1 MSSENGQ
8 QYDLDFGEEIDLQP
22 KRATAK
28 IGGRRHVVKEANGG
42 VAKQYKNA
50 CMRGTKMDDGKIVGM
65 EGLADAEY
73 LLVSLCT
80 FSVDTLGDGS
90 QLERPVP
97 QKVVE
102 SWPNHISSKLYTW
115 IKEHS
120 HLHEAENEDQLV
132 REIEKL
138 QERLSKLKKHGPF
151 PSGPQGSGTAGFDL
165 PTNSND
171 LSTNS

>member
-1 MSSENGQ
+1 MSESNGQ
-8 QYDLDFGEEIDLQP
+8 SYDLDFGEEIDLQP

-28 IGGRRHVVKEANGG
+28 IGGRMHIVKEANGG

-90 QLERPVP
+90 KLERPVP
-97 QKVVE
+97 QKIVE

-120 HLHEAENEDQLV
+120 HLHEAETEEQLT

-151 PSGPQGSGTAGFDL
+151 PSGPHGSITAGSDL
-165 PTNSND
+165 PTDSASP
-171 LSTNS
+171 STS

>member
-1 MSSENGQ
+1 MSENNGQ

-28 IGGRRHVVKEANGG
+28 IGGRKHVVKEANGG
-42 VAKQYKNA
+42 IAKQYKNA

-80 FSVDTLGDGS
+80 FSVDTLGNGEL
-90 QLERPVP
+90 LERPVP
-97 QKVVE
+97 QKIVE

-120 HLHEAENEDQLV
+120 HLHEAENEEQLT

-138 QERLSKLKKHGPF
+138 QERLVKLRKHGPF
-151 PSGPQGSGTAGFDL
+151 PSGPRESITAGSDS
-165 PTNSND
+165 PTDSASP
-171 LSTNS
+171 STS